1 VKLKGLQ
8 GTPKETVEAA
18 EMAVCGALS
27 GPPHC
32 QSIKL
37 LELDGQEPCGLYFAD
52 GFDSALVDVMDG
64 GRRLESFTVSSQRD
78 EAQKHAATLESL
90 IDGDDDELGQA
101 LTPIKNFLGTIR

>member
-1 VKLKGLQ
+1 VG
-8 GTPKETVEAA
+8 E
-18 EMAVCGALS
+18 ALS

-64 GRRLESFTVSSQRD
+64 RRRRKSFTVSSPLRD
-78 EAQKHAATLESL
+78 EALKHAATLESL